1 MIKDRSLRFIL
12 RRSIWWEKVTR
23 YDLMEAFKMPEASAS
38 RTLAEACEKWP
49 STLVRKKRHVEAAPH
64 CPIPPEASSETM
76 LHLLEAMPDSF
87 ADTGLRVPDELRIAG
102 TLIRK
107 PLPIPAELTDLLLQA
122 TIQSKM
128 IDIRYVGLKYG
139 DKARWRSVLPLSLDS
154 FQGQWRIHAHDL
166 EVVEFTVKTFV
177 AHRILEARASLGNL
191 PKNLKMGLGELNYRR
206 FKISLNPRL
215 TKDQKM
221 AVARELGL
229 DDKGVIQLNETEVFY
244 FRRTYVD
251 IELKNDEQTVCPLV
265 VAMKLL

>member
-1 MIKDRSLRFIL
+1 M
-12 RRSIWWEKVTR
+12 
-23 YDLMEAFKMPEASAS
+23 
-38 RTLAEACEKWP
+38 
-49 STLVRKKRHVEAAPH
+49 
-64 CPIPPEASSETM
+64 
-76 LHLLEAMPDSF
+76 
-87 ADTGLRVPDELRIAG
+87 
-102 TLIRK
+102 
-107 PLPIPAELTDLLLQA
+107 
-122 TIQSKM
+122 
-128 IDIRYVGLKYG
+128 
-139 DKARWRSVLPLSLDS
+139 
-154 FQGQWRIHAHDL
+154 
-166 EVVEFTVKTFV
+166 KTFV

-191 PKNLKMGLGELNYRR
+191 PKKLTLELGELKHRR